1 MLLCLLMSRLSLPLL
16 GAGLAFAAAGCNV
29 FDPALYLNVQRQ
41 DAAPT
46 MPDSAPASAFSD
58 RCEGIAPL
66 ASSSAMYPFT
76 IDTNAFKDDYSE
88 LVACAGHDLPGNDA
102 FVAVEMMGGQKWH
115 VHVEPLS
122 ADFDP
127 AVYVLASCDERACS
141 RMTAIDECGPNKSE
155 HLSFV
160 APQNGIYFIGVD
172 SVSGGGMANVQ
183 IFRPT
188 CGNGATE
195 HSETCDD
202 SNTTSGDGCDS
213 LCRKELSASAVT
225 EAEPNDD
232 PRAAN
237 VLLPPTHPGTMTASG
252 MLATRCD
259 HDMYSI
265 TLAQVGTV
273 RASLGQTTLA
283 CGAEGATVSLTLVGG
298 DGLTAVPGVTT
309 TVSSDCPTIEAKDLA
324 PGEYFLVL
332 RRSGGD
338 MSWPYQMMVEAP

>member
-1 MLLCLLMSRLSLPLL
+1 MSRLLLPLL
-16 GAGLAFAAAGCNV
+16 GAGLAATACNV
-29 FDPALYLNVQRQ
+29 FDPALYQNVQTQ
-41 DAAPT
+41 DAAPADAG
-46 MPDSAPASAFSD
+46 PDGARVAAFVD
-58 RCEGIAPL
+58 RCEEATALPA
-66 ASSSAMYPFT
+66 ASSMSFD
-76 IDTNAFKDDYSE
+76 IDTTNFKGDYSE

-102 FVAVEMMGGQKWH
+102 FVAVQMAVGEKWH
-115 VHVEPLS
+115 VHVNPLS
-122 ADFDP
+122 TGFDP

-160 APQNGIYFIGVD
+160 APQNGTYFIGVD

-188 CGNGATE
+188 CGNGVVE

-202 SNTTSGDGCDS
+202 NNTSSGDGCDS
-213 LCRKELSASAVT
+213 LCRKELSAAAVT
-225 EAEPNDD
+225 EVEPNDD

-237 VLLPPTHPGTMTASG
+237 VLLLPSHPGTITANG

-265 TLAQVGTV
+265 TVAQLGTV
-273 RASLGQTTLA
+273 RATVGQTTIA
-283 CGAEGATVSLTLVGG
+283 CGAEGATISLTLVGG
-298 DGLTAVPGVTT
+298 DGQTAVPNVTT
-309 TVSSDCPTIEAKDLA
+309 SMVGDCPMIEAMDLP

-332 RRSGGD
+332 KRSAGE
-338 MSWPYQMMVEAP
+338 MSWPYQMMVEGP